1 MKNYYFKFEGKTHE
15 RIKNI
20 LFWILLVFFGAFIYA
35 YVRAWSDQHSDTI
48 KYLND
53 ALILEKAYT
62 EAVASKNPLFH
73 RYSYYCANS
82 YKDYGSFEDAIRW
95 YKITLKHETQ
105 WEQEKY
111 TSCLYIYNCYN
122 KDK

>member
-35 YVRAWSDQHSDTI
+35 YFRAWSDKHSDTI

-53 ALILEKAYT
+53 ALVYSFIITIQIGFIKYFEIKYIKRKEKEKAD
-62 EAVASKNPLFH
+62 SKGLN
-73 RYSYYCANS
+73 
-82 YKDYGSFEDAIRW
+82 
-95 YKITLKHETQ
+95 
-105 WEQEKY
+105 
-111 TSCLYIYNCYN
+111 
-122 KDK
+122 